1 MKYRDQYKQAMKN
14 GDVRAISSVM
24 KKDWSR
30 NEDIVGVLK
39 NVSQV
44 HNDKFDSDYNSYLF
58 ATDDGNIKCSLGA
71 AVDQDVAP
79 FMKLGELY
87 LVRYKGDVDTGKG
100 NPMKQ
105 FEIMRVPSDVTDE
118 VDNVGQVVTEDSEV
132 S

>member
-1 MKYRDQYKQAMKN
+1 MKYRDQYKQAQKN

-24 KKDWSR
+24 KKDWGK
-30 NEDIVGVLK
+30 NEDIIGVLK

-44 HNDKFDSDYNSYLF
+44 HNDKYDSDYYSYLF

-71 AVDQDVAP
+71 AVDQDVRP

-87 LVRYKGDVDTGKG
+87 LVRFKGEVDTGKG

-105 FEIMRVPSDVTDE
+105 FEIMRVPSDITDE
-118 VDNVGQVVTEDSEV
+118 PEIAGQVDSEEIEV